1 MSIIIPVYNE
11 EKHISH
17 LINKILKVINKLKYK
32 FEIIVVNDGSTDNT
46 KIELQNFKDKIILLN
61 KENGGKGSAVKYGV
75 KMSKGNF
82 ILIQDGDLEYNPEDY
97 EKMIMKISKN
107 KVVIG
112 SRTLENNKRLSKQSY
127 GPWLFNK
134 LLSNIYFYIFKI
146 KITDSLSGYKIYPKE
161 FIKNAFI
168 KTSGFETDHELICKA
183 IKNNYELEEVAIQY
197 KPRTKSEGKKIN
209 AIDGLKAIYTI
220 LRFK

>member
-1 MSIIIPVYNE
+1 MYFLSIIIPVYNE

-82 ILIQDGDLEYNPEDY
+82 ILIQDGDLEYKPEDY
-97 EKMIMKISKN
+97 
-107 KVVIG
+107 
-112 SRTLENNKRLSKQSY
+112 
-127 GPWLFNK
+127 
-134 LLSNIYFYIFKI
+134 
-146 KITDSLSGYKIYPKE
+146 
-161 FIKNAFI
+161 
-168 KTSGFETDHELICKA
+168 
-183 IKNNYELEEVAIQY
+183 
-197 KPRTKSEGKKIN
+197 
-209 AIDGLKAIYTI
+209 
-220 LRFK
+220 